1 MVFDAIN
8 ANETILNLNIKSVKW
23 NQIEMKSVWAELSI
37 AQCSTEFNKIGAY
50 EKC

>member
-1 MVFDAIN
+1 MESN
-8 ANETILNLNIKSVKW
+8 WNEIGMNGAV
-23 NQIEMKSVWAELSI
+23 SI